1 MKSTPELSIDDFR
14 PRMGQTI
21 PIETTSGP
29 VQLKLVQAQELPAS
43 GRAAG
48 SFRLE
53 FHGPLQPF
61 LVQASYVFRIG
72 RSRCPIFIVPLGP
85 AGPAMR
91 YEAVFY

>member
-1 MKSTPELSIDDFR
+1 MKSIPELTIDDFR
-14 PRMGQTI
+14 PSLRQLI
-21 PIETTSGP
+21 PVETLSGP
-29 VQLKLVQAQELPAS
+29 VQLKLVEIQELPPS
-43 GRAAG
+43 NRAGG